1 MTLKLDLQLEN
12 ILKLERLKECFE
24 LRLYYLKTGYCKK
37 TEYEKNE
44 IDILELTTEAEIT
57 KINKSVVPMTD
68 NFCQSLYDYV
78 SEPIY

>member
-1 MTLKLDLQLEN
+1 MLKLETQLEN

-68 NFCQSLYDYV
+68 NFCQSLYEHTRE
-78 SEPIY
+78 SN